1 MLVPILLGCSQN
13 ERIAVLDCV
22 VPEEVPRDARDLEGH
37 PYSDNLRTQ
46 FIWYGAPA
54 NGLHGSDG
62 SWTPYQYQG
71 EFDIHFERIKN
82 FKGKESTV
90 INPYRKVQINM
101 FTYEMFVLESYP
113 DPNYDDDWTSNRFKY
128 RCELVAEESA
138 LGNFYPVEQL
148 Q

>member
-1 MLVPILLGCSQN
+1 MRWCWTMFVPFLLGCSQN
-13 ERIAVLDCV
+13 ERIAILDCV

-54 NGLHGSDG
+54 NGLSGSNG

-82 FKGKESTV
+82 FGGSLLVGTGFNKIVKNVNKLLRNKKLYNKMSK
-90 INPYRKVQINM
+90 IKNPYGDGKATNRIINHLTK
-101 FTYEMFVLESYP
+101 FF
-113 DPNYDDDWTSNRFKY
+113 
-128 RCELVAEESA
+128 ELNE
-138 LGNFYPVEQL
+138 N
-148 Q
+148 

>member
-13 ERIAVLDCV
+13 ERIAILDCV

-54 NGLHGSDG
+54 NGLKGSDG
-62 SWTPYQYQG
+62 SWTPFERQS
-71 EFDIHFERIKN
+71 EFDAY
-82 FKGKESTV
+82 FKKPKDFGGQKTSI
-90 INPYRKVQINM
+90 INPETEVQINL
-101 FTYEMFVLESYP
+101 FTYEMFLRKSYP
-113 DPNYDDDWTSNRFKY
+113 DSYLGEWISISRKY
-128 RCELVAEESA
+128 FCEVVEEKSA
-138 LGNFYPVEQL
+138 LGVFYPVKQL